1 MSSIV
6 QSFQKRN
13 HGAAALPVSQTHDS
27 KDRGA
32 AALRRRISSL
42 SFKIQPISS
51 PATQWAFQ
59 RSKSVSAMGEYAGSS
74 IRKWWD
80 WGWSWI
86 LSKKPP
92 FAQDLEMN
100 EEETRVLGCHNKG
113 SWRHV
118 FYKVR
123 YEVRKLVRSDDKVGL
138 PQTYRL
144 MLSISSLL
152 AAAQSPPSISSLAL
166 LHMTSMKQEWRSTY
180 GPPSSVVSD
189 ESNID
194 CL

>member
-1 MSSIV
+1 LFISIKMSSIV

-42 SFKIQPISS
+42 SLKIQPISS

-74 IRKWWD
+74 IRKWWG

-100 EEETRVLGCHNKG
+100 EEETRALGCHNKG

-138 PQTYRL
+138 PQTYRYD
-144 MLSISSLL
+144 SFNYSKNFDSR
-152 AAAQSPPSISSLAL
+152 
-166 LHMTSMKQEWRSTY
+166 H
-180 GPPSSVVSD
+180 
-189 ESNID
+189 
-194 CL
+194 